1 METKNYESCKKF
13 KALYTRE
20 GEGFAKTHLG
30 ICAKHAHIGDK
41 NNGCMFWSVRQ
52 ENGKGALDKA

>member
-1 METKNYESCKKF
+1 MF

-20 GEGFAKTHLG
+20 REGFAKTHLG